1 MKYSVW
7 FLLSF
12 LVPSL
17 PAPHTH
23 PIPPEETTCTVLS
36 LLCSLNITSCAL
48 VVCACI
54 RQSFKFWQ
62 VEDFLCY
69 KIKFSWEW
77 MWCACLVYVCVCTTH
92 ATGTST
98 ILLLFGLN
106 VCCTPQVKEKIQCE
120 VIWRAKSSRMCKWLH
135 VSCLV
140 ICYSV
145 SGPGSVK
152 KLNYMLHLRVNVRFW
167 DVYSLTFFFS

>member
-7 FLLSF
+7 LL
-12 LVPSL
+12 LPL
-17 PAPHTH
+17 PALHTH
-23 PIPPEETTCTVLS
+23 PPWGNYMYSTFSSVFS
-36 LLCSLNITSCAL
+36 QHNQLCIGG
-48 VVCACI
+48 VCI

-120 VIWRAKSSRMCKWLH
+120 VIWRAKSSRMCKGLH

-140 ICYSV
+140 ICYSI
-145 SGPGSVK
+145 SSPGSVK
-152 KLNYMLHLRVNVRFW
+152 KMNYMLHLRVNVQFW
-167 DVYSLTFFFS
+167 DDYSLTFFFS